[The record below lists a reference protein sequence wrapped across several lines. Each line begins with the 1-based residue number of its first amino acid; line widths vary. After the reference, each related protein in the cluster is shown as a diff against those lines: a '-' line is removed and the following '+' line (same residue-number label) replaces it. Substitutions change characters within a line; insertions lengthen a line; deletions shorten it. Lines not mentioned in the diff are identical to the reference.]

1 METVED
7 FPEGRWE
14 FEEVMEGREEG
25 IGGERGALR
34 SIRGCQKPRLISDLW
49 WAGPESL
56 IKGSRHIQDGASV
69 MNFLLT
75 Q

>member
-25 IGGERGALR
+25 IGGEGEVPFGLSGGARSRG
-34 SIRGCQKPRLISDLW
+34 
-49 WAGPESL
+49 
-56 IKGSRHIQDGASV
+56 
-69 MNFLLT
+69 
-75 Q
+75 

>member
-25 IGGERGALR
+25 IGGERCPSVYQGV
-34 SIRGCQKPRLISDLW
+34 
-49 WAGPESL
+49 PEAAANL
-56 IKGSRHIQDGASV
+56 
-69 MNFLLT
+69 
-75 Q
+75 